1 MPTPTEIT
9 NAVEDKVLNSVRV
22 SQKAVVDTVRSWSE
36 TMETVFSRLPEFSF
50 PDNQVR
56 PTEAFERALG
66 FTERV
71 VATQRDFATQLLEA
85 AIPAA
90 KAGAS
95 ATQSASQSATQS
107 PRNPSAK
114 P

>member
-9 NAVEDKVLNSVRV
+9 NQVQDKVLDSVRV
-22 SQKAVVDTVRSWSE
+22 SQKAVVESVRSWSE

-50 PDNQVR
+50 ADNQVR

-66 FTERV
+66 FSEKV
-71 VATQRDFATQLLEA
+71 LATQRDFAAQLLEA

-95 ATQSASQSATQS
+95 ASQAA
-107 PRNPSAK
+107 RNVTAK
-114 P
+114 A